1 MKKLFILFLGL
12 ILALPSFAGN
22 VSCEDKLDFVLM
34 YRQNKLSNPNY
45 IQIIKNKME
54 DESIPIVVGGN
65 EVFSTDNKL
74 NAFGTLV
81 NNDILGQL
89 FRSNIVRIDQSLD
102 YSNTFIIYPIK
113 DMKRRYITG
122 ILVLGYNKLQDDSKN
137 LEISLE
143 LVETYLSQI
152 LDICEE

>member
-1 MKKLFILFLGL
+1 
-12 ILALPSFAGN
+12 
-22 VSCEDKLDFVLM
+22 
-34 YRQNKLSNPNY
+34 
-45 IQIIKNKME
+45 ME
-54 DESIPIVVGGN
+54 DESVPIVVGGN
-65 EVFSTDNKL
+65 EVFSTDDKL

-122 ILVLGYNKLQDDSKN
+122 ILILGYNKLQDDSKN

>member
-12 ILALPSFAGN
+12 ILALPSFASSI
-22 VSCEDKLDFVLM
+22 SCEDKLDFVLM
-34 YRQNKLSNPNY
+34 YRQNKLNNPNY
-45 IQIIKNKME
+45 IQVIKNKME

-65 EVFSTDNKL
+65 EVFTTDSKL

-81 NNDILGQL
+81 NNNVLGQL

-122 ILVLGYNKLQDDSKN
+122 VLILGYNKLQSSEN

>member
-12 ILALPSFAGN
+12 ILALPSFASSI
-22 VSCEDKLDFVLM
+22 SCEDKLDFVLM
-34 YRQNKLSNPNY
+34 YRQNKLNNPNY
-45 IQIIKNKME
+45 IQVIKNKME

-65 EVFSTDNKL
+65 EVFTTDSKL

-81 NNDILGQL
+81 NNNVLGQL

-122 ILVLGYNKLQDDSKN
+122 VLILGYNKLQSSEN
-137 LEISLE
+137 LEVSLE

>member
-12 ILALPSFAGN
+12 ILATPSFASN

-34 YRQNKLSNPNY
+34 YRQNRLSNPNY
-45 IQIIKNKME
+45 IQVIKNKME

-65 EVFSTDNKL
+65 EVFTTDSKL

-81 NNDILGQL
+81 NNNVLGQL

-122 ILVLGYNKLQDDSKN
+122 VLILGYNKLQSSEN
-137 LEISLE
+137 LEVSLE

>member
-12 ILALPSFAGN
+12 ILSTPSFASN

-34 YRQNKLSNPNY
+34 YRQNRLSNPNY
-45 IQIIKNKME
+45 IQVIKNKME

-65 EVFSTDNKL
+65 EVFTTDSKL

-81 NNDILGQL
+81 NNNVLGQL

-122 ILVLGYNKLQDDSKN
+122 VLILGYNKLQSSEN
-137 LEISLE
+137 LEVSLE

>member
-12 ILALPSFAGN
+12 ILALPSFASSI
-22 VSCEDKLDFVLM
+22 SCEDKLDFVLM
-34 YRQNKLSNPNY
+34 YRQNKLNNPNY
-45 IQIIKNKME
+45 IQVIKNKME

-65 EVFSTDNKL
+65 EVFTTDSKL

-81 NNDILGQL
+81 NNNVLGQL

-122 ILVLGYNKLQDDSKN
+122 VLILGYNKFQSSEI